1 MLNAKIGPMGVP
13 KWVPKTI
20 PKKGSKKDP
29 KKGPKMGPK
38 MGTFWVPKKGS
49 KNGSKNDPFWG
60 SKMGSKNGLFST
72 FFGFRIG
79 GVGGGGYPKK
89 GSKIGVFFP
98 IGSPIYLTPRPY
110 CVFSKYIIV
119 LYPQSRDFS
128 ILDPPS
134 KIGRFLDPKKGPQ
147 KGGQK

>member
-79 GVGGGGYPKK
+79 GVGGGGVPQKR
-89 GSKIGVFFP
+89 VENRCFF
-98 IGSPIYLTPRPY
+98 SYWKPY
-110 CVFSKYIIV
+110 IF
-119 LYPQSRDFS
+119 
-128 ILDPPS
+128 DPPPLL
-134 KIGRFLDPKKGPQ
+134 RF
-147 KGGQK
+147 